1 MSDVVTLYAGQTV
14 ALHRDFTKLTMKLR
28 PVSALP
34 YFLFTSLVD
43 GNNLDF
49 DERRFGIGIRNCHG
63 TRRAH

>member
-1 MSDVVTLYAGQTV
+1 VSLYAGTRQV

-28 PVSALP
+28 PVNALP
-34 YFLFTSLVD
+34 YFLFTPLVD

-49 DERRFGIGIRNCHG
+49 DERRFEKEIHDCHG